1 MRRAKLVGIGA
12 AALAMLGGPL
22 GAAPAQAG
30 CVHWT
35 CEAVFDAAAYAEGAA
50 VDAYWHA
57 VDDYRAVF
65 DAVGKVVLDT
75 ACTVFPTAPQ
85 CT

>member
-1 MRRAKLVGIGA
+1 M
-12 AALAMLGGPL
+12 
-22 GAAPAQAG
+22 
-30 CVHWT
+30 HWT